1 MRTASGRF
9 SSRVFPLF
17 FSFFFLISAT
27 LLHLPAQAQQLRFP
41 DFIDSTATFLW
52 PTNASDYFSATFAET
67 RSAHFHAAAD
77 IGTWGREGF
86 EVYAT
91 RDALLY
97 RVGISPHGYGNVIYL
112 QHDDSSFSVYAH
124 LQDFE
129 PGIRQLVD
137 AYRFQDYRHSFDRI
151 VADYGIRFRQGDLI
165 GISGSTGIGPPHLH
179 FELRSPWNDAFN
191 PKLVGIDVADRVPP
205 TFSGLAVL
213 PKSADALVNGGK
225 EIRTLTPT
233 RRGAIFDFGSVTAEG
248 TIGIAV
254 NASDRSDN
262 GRNVYAVYEL
272 QMRVNGQLLFHSR
285 VDSFPMAETR
295 QMLLDR
301 VYPLIMQR
309 RGGFQRLHILPGN
322 TLPFYDRSLGDGL
335 LRLEPG
341 SHQVEITAYDFSGNR
356 AVAALTLV
364 IPETPRL
371 SPPQQQL
378 AFKPKAVF
386 DPKPVLTA
394 AAGRFEP
401 HRAFEWNNHWI
412 RPRSNPGRTFSIMEE
427 GRFSAPQ
434 RTYTEVM
441 PVQAAALQ
449 GETVHI
455 STGGNSFRLHQIR
468 RETRTTLRFP
478 AYRMVLHFP
487 PGAAFDTTYVHATR
501 FTHNGR
507 DFIRISPDE
516 VPMRSHFQAI
526 ITLPDSLHGNTRYG
540 LYFVDERRN
549 AEIAVSGTR
558 VEGSQMIAN
567 LRGFGLYVIRADNTP
582 PSVTRPRL
590 WQRSSDRRWF
600 VSVRAVDLES
610 GLNFNEV
617 HFEVNGVRGIA
628 EYDPFSHTL
637 RYHHPEFTPRPG
649 TNTVFIRVP
658 DHAGNVTEHT
668 FQLTR

>member
-9 SSRVFPLF
+9 SSRVIPLF
-17 FSFFFLISAT
+17 FLIFTT

-41 DFIDSTATFLW
+41 SFIDSTATFLW

-112 QHDDSSFSVYAH
+112 QHDDGSFSVYAH

-129 PGIRQLVD
+129 PGIRELVD

-191 PKLVGIDVADRVPP
+191 PKLIGIDIADRVPP
-205 TFSGLAVL
+205 VFSGIAVL

-225 EIRTLTPT
+225 EIRTFTPT
-233 RRGAIFDFGSVTAEG
+233 RRGNTFDFGSVSTEG
-248 TIGIAV
+248 TVGVAV

-272 QMRVNGQLLFHSR
+272 QMRVNGELRFHSR
-285 VDSFPMAETR
+285 ADSFPMAENR

-301 VYPLIMQR
+301 VYPLLLQR

-335 LRLEPG
+335 LRLGPG
-341 SHQVEITAYDFSGNR
+341 SHQVEVTALDYSGNP
-356 AVAALTLV
+356 AVATLTLLV
-364 IPETPRL
+364 PETPRL
-371 SPPQQQL
+371 NPPRQQIT
-378 AFKPKAVF
+378 FKPDTWS
-386 DPKPVLTA
+386 DPKPVLPS
-394 AAGRFEP
+394 AGHFEP
-401 HRAFEWNNHWI
+401 HRVFEWNTRWI
-412 RPRSNPGRTFSIMEE
+412 RPRNNPGRTFSIQEE
-427 GRFSAPQ
+427 GFFNAPR

-441 PVQAAALQ
+441 PTQAAALQ
-449 GETVHI
+449 SETVHV
-455 STGGNSFRLHQIR
+455 STGSNSFRLHQIR
-468 RETRTTLRFP
+468 RETRSTLRFP
-478 AYRMVLHFP
+478 AYQMVLHFP
-487 PGAAFDTTYVHATR
+487 PGAAFDTTYIHATR
-501 FTHNGR
+501 FTQNGR
-507 DFIRISPDE
+507 DFIRISPDD
-516 VPMRSHFQAI
+516 VPMRGRFQAM
-526 ITLPDSLHGNTRYG
+526 ITLPDSLRNNPQYG

-549 AEIAVSGTR
+549 REVAVSGTR
-558 VEGSQMIAN
+558 IEGNQMIAN
-567 LRGFGLYVIRADNTP
+567 LSGFGLYVIRPDTTA

-590 WQRSSDRRWF
+590 WQRRSDQRWF
-600 VSVRAVDLES
+600 VSVRAVDLDS

-628 EYDPFSHTL
+628 EYDPFGHTL
-637 RYHHPEFTPRPG
+637 RYHHPDFTPQRG

-668 FQLTR
+668 FRLTH

>member
-1 MRTASGRF
+1 MRTASCRL
-9 SSRVFPLF
+9 SSGITF
-17 FSFFFLISAT
+17 FILAVFFLS
-27 LLHLPAQAQQLRFP
+27 PQASQSQELRFP
-41 DFIDSTATFLW
+41 DFIDSTAVFLW
-52 PTNASDYFSATFAET
+52 PTNASDYFSATFGET

-112 QHDDSSFSVYAH
+112 QHDDGSFSVYAH

-129 PGIRQLVD
+129 PGIRELVD
-137 AYRFQDYRHSFDRI
+137 SYRFQTYRHSFDRI
-151 VADYGIRFRQGDLI
+151 VADYGIRFQQGDLI

-191 PKLVGIDVADRVPP
+191 PKLVGIDISDRVPP
-205 TFSGLAVL
+205 TFSGLAVI

-225 EIRTLTPT
+225 EIRTLNPV
-233 RRGAIFDFGSVTAEG
+233 RRGSTFDFGSITAEG
-248 TIGIAV
+248 TIGLAV

-285 VDSFPMAETR
+285 ADSFPMAEGR
-295 QMLLDR
+295 QMLIDR
-301 VYPLIMQR
+301 VYPLLLQR
-309 RGGFQRLHILPGN
+309 RGGYQRLHILPGN
-322 TLPFYDRSLGDGL
+322 TLPFYDRSLGDGR

-341 SHQVEITAYDFSGNR
+341 RHQVEITALDYSGNR
-356 AVAALTLV
+356 AVAGLTLIV
-364 IPETPRL
+364 PEAASVPA
-371 SPPQQQL
+371 PQQL
-378 AFKPKAVF
+378 IALKTAAFH
-386 DPKPVLTA
+386 DPKPVLSS
-394 AAGRFEP
+394 GGGIEP
-401 HRAFEWNNHWI
+401 HRAFEWNSSWI
-412 RPRSNPGRTFSIMEE
+412 RTRSNPGKTFFVQEE
-427 GRFSAPQ
+427 GRFNVPQ
-434 RTYTEVM
+434 RTYTDMM

-449 GETVHI
+449 GESVLIGT
-455 STGGNSFRLHQIR
+455 GNSQFRLHQIR
-468 RETRTTLRFP
+468 RDARTTLRFP

-487 PGAAFDTTYVHATR
+487 PGAAFDTTYIHATR
-501 FTHNGR
+501 FTRNGR

-516 VPMRSHFQAI
+516 VPMRAPFQAM
-526 ITLPDSLHGNTRYG
+526 ITLPDSLRGNPQVG

-549 AEIAVSGTR
+549 REGAVSNTR
-558 VEGSQMIAN
+558 VEGNQLIASLN
-567 LRGFGLYVIRADNTP
+567 GFGLYVIRADTTA

-590 WQRSSDRRWF
+590 WQRSADRRWF

-610 GLNFNEV
+610 GLDFNQV

-637 RYHHPEFTPRPG
+637 RYHHPEFSPQRG
-649 TNTVFIRVP
+649 INTVFIRVP
-658 DHAGNVTEHT
+658 DRAGNVSEHS
-668 FQLTR
+668 FELSR

>member
-1 MRTASGRF
+1 MRKAFRRLSSG
-9 SSRVFPLF
+9 
-17 FSFFFLISAT
+17 FFLLSA
-27 LLHLPAQAQQLRFP
+27 LFVIPLQLPLQAQELRFP
-41 DFIDSTATFLW
+41 DFIDSTAVFMW

-112 QHDDSSFSVYAH
+112 QHDDGSFSVYAH

-129 PGIRQLVD
+129 PGIRELVD
-137 AYRFQDYRHSFDRI
+137 SYRFQTYRHSFDKI
-151 VADYGIRFRQGDLI
+151 VADYGIRFSQGDLI

-191 PKLVGIDVADRVPP
+191 PKLVGIDIADSVPP

-225 EIRTLTPT
+225 TLRTLTPA
-233 RRGAIFDFGSVTAEG
+233 RRGGTFDFGRVTAEG
-248 TIGIAV
+248 TIGLAV

-272 QMRVNGQLLFHSR
+272 QMRVNGTLFFHSR
-285 VDSFPMAETR
+285 VDSFPMAEGR
-295 QMLLDR
+295 QMLIDR
-301 VYPLIMQR
+301 VYPLLLQR

-341 SHQVEITAYDFSGNR
+341 LHNVEIVALDYSGNR
-356 AVAALTLV
+356 SVATLTIHV
-364 IPETPRL
+364 PQSPRFEAPEQLL
-371 SPPQQQL
+371 SL
-378 AFKPKAVF
+378 KAS
-386 DPKPVLTA
+386 PLPVPEPFVNGA
-394 AAGRFEP
+394 SRFEP
-401 HRAFEWNNHWI
+401 HRAFEWNSSWI
-412 RPRSNPGRTFSIMEE
+412 RPRRNPATTFGIQEE
-427 GRFSAPQ
+427 GSFHAMR
-434 RTYTEVM
+434 RTYTDVM
-441 PVQAAALQ
+441 PNQAAKLH
-449 GETVHI
+449 GESVRIH
-455 STGGNSFRLHQIR
+455 TGPHSFRLHQIR
-468 RETRTTLRFP
+468 RDTRTTLRFP

-501 FTHNGR
+501 FTENGR
-507 DFIRISPDE
+507 EYIRISPDE
-516 VPMRSHFQAI
+516 VPMRRPFQAM
-526 ITLPDSLHGNTRYG
+526 ITLPDSLRGNTQYG

-549 AEIAVSGTR
+549 REVVVSGTR
-558 VEGSQMIAN
+558 IEGNTMVASLN
-567 LRGFGLYVIRADNTP
+567 GFGRYVIRPDTTA
-582 PSVTRPRL
+582 PSVTRPRI
-590 WQRSSDRRWF
+590 WQRRSDRRWF
-600 VSVRAVDLES
+600 VSVRAVDLDS

-617 HFEVNGVRGIA
+617 YFTVNGVRGIA

-637 RYHHPEFTPRPG
+637 RYHHPEFTPKRG
-649 TNTVFIRVP
+649 INTIFLRVP
-658 DHAGNVTEHT
+658 DHAGNITEQH
-668 FQLTR
+668 FEINR